1 MDTDDLDG
9 AAPSTLQGDGAVG
22 ESEAASDVG
31 DGIKA
36 LLALSEQVRDATKD
50 SSPASTCS

>member
-31 DGIKA
+31 NGIKA